1 MLGDHRLPF
10 RLYAAECCALAN
22 VEADD
27 DKVGVQE
34 SVVLWAGGV
43 VEFEAV
49 VPVIEANVEDEG
61 LVYVA
66 ELGELV
72 RGKSVGR

>member
-1 MLGDHRLPF
+1 M
-10 RLYAAECCALAN
+10 AN

-49 VPVIEANVEDEG
+49 LPAIEADVEDEG

-66 ELGELV
+66 QRWELV
-72 RGKSVGR
+72 RGEGVGC